1 MKLFLSTL
9 ALGASMTV
17 AGFATAEDQSRNHHS
32 VMIIEPW
39 SRVTAPSAQV
49 GGGYLTIIN
58 QSDHD
63 DVLLSVSAQHA
74 ARAEVHSMTLQ
85 DDVMVM
91 RPIDGGLPI
100 PAGER
105 VMLAPGGL
113 HLMFMQLNK
122 PHVVGEP
129 FEATL
134 NFAYAG
140 EKVVSF
146 DVLSMKESMARAT
159 MNDGEGH
166 GDHHGSDHQ

>member
-1 MKLFLSTL
+1 M
-9 ALGASMTV
+9 GV
-17 AGFATAEDQSRNHHS
+17 
-32 VMIIEPW
+32 
-39 SRVTAPSAQV
+39 
-49 GGGYLTIIN
+49 IN

-113 HLMFMQLNK
+113 HLMFTQLNK

-134 NFAYAG
+134 NFANAG